1 MVAFPAEI
9 IFKAKDQ
16 ASGVVKTMGRNVN
29 RTMRMMQARVDRFD
43 ASLNKLGGT
52 AAGAFGALGMAG
64 GIFAVQSAMRSAIV
78 TGADF
83 EQTLVNAAAK
93 FPGEIRRGTESFLE
107 LQQAA
112 EEVGRTTI
120 FSASQAAE
128 GLNFLAM
135 AGFNAEKSIAAL
147 PVVTQLA
154 IASQTDLG
162 EATDIASDA
171 LGAFGLASDDATTQ
185 AANLSRIVDVMARTT
200 TSANT
205 DMRGLFETIKEGAPV
220 ATSAGQSL
228 ETFSA
233 LAGELANAG
242 IKGSQAGT
250 TLKNVFLNLSA
261 PGTAAAAILKRLGVQ
276 TKTASGDMR
285 DVVDIFGD
293 LGRSLDGLG
302 TADRS
307 GVLEQI
313 FGKIPIAGVNVLLQA
328 GSDRLRDYRK
338 RLEDSEGAA
347 AEMAHTMGD
356 TIKASSKTFMSS
368 VESVGLGLF
377 GLNRGAIAETIES
390 ATIWVRTID
399 NAIRSNQELGQE
411 MSGNLF
417 DILKGGVQVLGGFV
431 AGMVALKTAVFAVRS
446 AIAVYN
452 VALGTYKVV
461 TIAAAL
467 ATKGFSIA
475 FNLANLAFKASPIGA
490 IVGGVSLLVAGA
502 TALIT
507 NWSSV
512 KEFFSNL
519 WSGILSGLNFVMSAL
534 EGLGLVGSG
543 ISGLSENISKATQKT
558 SASVSSPEAR
568 TARGVSHHVQTNR
581 TEVTIAD
588 QTGRASL
595 TGPSVPGVR
604 VIDTARAF

>member
-29 RTMRMMQARVDRFD
+29 RTMRLMQARVDRFD

-93 FPGEIRRGTESFLE
+93 FPGDIRRGTESFIE
-107 LQQAA
+107 LQAAA
-112 EEVGRTTI
+112 ESVGRSTI

-135 AGFNAEKSIAAL
+135 AGFNAEQSIAAL

-261 PGTAAAAILKRLGVQ
+261 PGTAAAVILKRLGVQ

-338 RLEDSEGAA
+338 RLEQSEGAA
-347 AEMAHTMGD
+347 AKMAETMGD
-356 TIKASSKTFMSS
+356 TVTASFKTLMSS

-377 GLNRGAIAETIES
+377 GLNRGAIAEIIER

-417 DILKGGVQVLGGFV
+417 NILKGGVQVMGGFV
-431 AGMVALKTAVFAVRS
+431 AGMIALKTAVFAVRS

-452 VALGTYKVV
+452 VALGTYKTV
-461 TIAAAL
+461 TVAAAL
-467 ATKGFSIA
+467 ATKGFGIA
-475 FNLANLAFKASPIGA
+475 FNLVNLAFKASPIGA

-534 EGLGLVGSG
+534 QGLGLVGSG

-558 SASVSSPEAR
+558 PASVSSPEAR
-568 TARGVSHHVQTNR
+568 TARGVRHHVQTNR

-604 VIDTARAF
+604 VVDTSGAF